1 VPAEQVHRVVAFLVR
16 DEHCGHSR
24 SRMVLGGLGGA
35 GLQAHRA
42 TARLPPDTG
51 RHPER

>member
-1 VPAEQVHRVVAFLVR
+1 VPAQQVHRVVAFLVR

-24 SRMVLGGLGGA
+24 WRMVLGGA